1 MSGSAPT
8 SPCTDSPVL
17 SAAQALLEEL
27 DLLFVERRRNTARIA
42 HALAR
47 AKRLELHKVYGYAS
61 LSALAWQRYGY
72 GKSKTSEL
80 IAISEESKRLP
91 KTRAEFDAGVLEWTK
106 AREVT
111 KGATPENEHEWL
123 ARAPHLTVAELRAAR
138 RGEAPQVRRVLS
150 FTPEQA
156 ARFDQALAGIQGGLN
171 LADPGLAVLALLE
184 GGSGALGERAAPRV
198 VISECGSCRAASVE
212 SREGAVAVA
221 PAVVAAARCAGE
233 VHDLRSDENAVTRA
247 IPAKVR
253 RRVLDRD
260 RRRCLVPGC
269 ASFAFLEVHHERGW
283 EAGHDPKWMLTL
295 CEAHHRQ
302 RHEGWLLI
310 EGQAPDFRFRLRSGA
325 ALGQGAFACATA
337 RGSGL
342 PAEAGGEAFACATA
356 RGSGLP
362 AEAGGEALETA
373 ELALRRLG
381 LGARERRGLL
391 AEVLERGGA
400 RACSAEALLRTA
412 LLRLPGVA

>member
-1 MSGSAPT
+1 MSESAP
-8 SPCTDSPVL
+8 PAPPADSPL
-17 SAAQALLEEL
+17 LRAARALLEEL

-47 AKRLELHKVYGYAS
+47 AKRLDLHKVYGYAS

-80 IAISEESKRLP
+80 IAISQESRHLP
-91 KTRAEFDAGVLEWTK
+91 ETRAQFDAGLLEWTK
-106 AREVT
+106 AREIT
-111 KGATPENEHEWL
+111 KAATPENEHEWL
-123 ARAPHLTVAELRAAR
+123 ARAPHSTTAELRAAR
-138 RGEAPQVRRVLS
+138 QGDPALVRRVWS

-156 ARFDQALAGIQGGLN
+156 ARFDQALAGIQSGLN
-171 LADPGLAVLALLE
+171 LADPALAVLALLE
-184 GGSGALGERAAPRV
+184 GGGALGERAAPRV
-198 VISECGSCRAASVE
+198 VISECGSCRSATTE

-221 PAVVAAARCAGE
+221 PEVAGAARCAGE
-233 VHDLRSDENAVTRA
+233 VHDLRQAENAVTRA

-283 EAGHDPKWMLTL
+283 EAGHDPSWLVTL

-325 ALGQGAFACATA
+325 ALGREAVACANA
-337 RGSGL
+337 RAAG
-342 PAEAGGEAFACATA
+342 PAI
-356 RGSGLP
+356 
-362 AEAGGEALETA
+362 EAGGEALEVA

-381 LGARERRGLL
+381 ISGRERRRLL
-391 AEVLERGGA
+391 EEVLGREGR
-400 RACSAEALLRTA
+400 RVWSAEDLLRA
-412 LLRLPGVA
+412 VLLRM

>member
-1 MSGSAPT
+1 MSESAP
-8 SPCTDSPVL
+8 PADSPLL
-17 SAAQALLEEL
+17 SAARALLEEL

-42 HALAR
+42 H

-80 IAISEESKRLP
+80 IAISEESKHLP
-91 KTRAEFDAGVLEWTK
+91 KTRAQFDAGVLEWTK
-106 AREVT
+106 AREIT
-111 KGATPENEHEWL
+111 KGATPADEHEWL
-123 ARAPHLTVAELRAAR
+123 ARAPRSTAAELRAAR
-138 RGEAPQVRRVLS
+138 QGEPARVRRSLS

-156 ARFDQALAGIQGGLN
+156 ARFDQALAGIQSGLN

-184 GGSGALGERAAPRV
+184 GGGALGERAAPRV
-198 VISECGSCRAASVE
+198 VISECGSCRAATTE
-212 SREGAVAVA
+212 SREGAAAVA
-221 PAVVAAARCAGE
+221 SEVVDAARCAGE
-233 VHDLRSDENAVTRA
+233 VHDLREAENAVTRA

-283 EAGHDPKWMLTL
+283 EAGHDPSWLVTL

-310 EGQAPDFRFRLRSGA
+310 EGQAPDSRFRLRSGA
-325 ALGQGAFACATA
+325 ALG
-337 RGSGL
+337 
-342 PAEAGGEAFACATA
+342 GEAFACAKG
-356 RGSGLP
+356 RGVGVTTEGRGEAFACAKGRGAVP
-362 AEAGGEALETA
+362 ATEAGDEAFA
-373 ELALRRLG
+373 VAKLALRRLG
-381 LGARERRGLL
+381 LGARARRRLLEQVLRREGERVWSV
-391 AEVLERGGA
+391 EE
-400 RACSAEALLRTA
+400 LLRA
-412 LLRLPGVA
+412 VLQRL